1 MARHDRISRRTWLT
15 NLMLLMAAAGIAPP
29 RAISATEGKVSK
41 SVAHYQD
48 HPKGTQMCGMCK
60 YFQGHG
66 MMGSGMMGGGGMM
79 GNGMMG
85 HGMGHGM
92 MTGECQVV
100 EGQISMMGWCQLYSP
115 RGT

>member
-1 MARHDRISRRTWLT
+1 MAGCGKGSRRALLT
-15 NLMLLMAAAGIAPP
+15 KLMLLIASASVITPKARSAA
-29 RAISATEGKVSK
+29 EGKVSK

-48 HPKGTQMCGMCK
+48 NPKGGQTCGMCK

-66 MMGSGMMGGGGMM
+66 MMNSEMM

-92 MTGECQVV
+92 TTGECQVV
-100 EGQISMMGWCQLYSP
+100 EGQISMMGWCQLYSS
-115 RGT
+115 RGS

>member
-1 MARHDRISRRTWLT
+1 
-15 NLMLLMAAAGIAPP
+15 
-29 RAISATEGKVSK
+29 
-41 SVAHYQD
+41 
-48 HPKGTQMCGMCK
+48 
-60 YFQGHG
+60 

-85 HGMGHGM
+85 HGMSHGM

-100 EGQISMMGWCQLYSP
+100 EGQISMMGWCELYSP